1 MWSFGYTDTIGDN
14 GPVETVWGEETTFS
28 AAIRQLR
35 ENVLFE
41 AKEADESESEA
52 YEVLIADISDIA
64 DDPGIMDD
72 PDQWEEEDFFL
83 QNNSLRS
90 YWVVTD

>member
-14 GPVETVWGEETTFS
+14 GPTNVVWGEETTFS

-41 AKEADESESEA
+41 AKEADESDSEA
-52 YEVLIADISDIA
+52 YEVLLADISDIA
-64 DDPGIMDD
+64 DDSGIMDD
-72 PDQWEEEDFFL
+72 FDQWEDEEFYL
-83 QNNSLRS
+83 QNDSLRS